1 MLAALLLAALAA
13 AEPEDPC
20 PGRATSV
27 VVDVKA
33 RTLWL
38 CEGGASVESFRVAT
52 GWSGTP
58 KKMEGDGKTPL
69 GVYPLGAPQES
80 DDWLWLIPVGYP
92 TEEQRRLRY
101 SGGNIGIHGPSR
113 AFRWLRSV
121 NTWLDWTS
129 GGIAVG
135 TDGEIE
141 RIALWVRE
149 KRPAEVEIR

>member
-1 MLAALLLAALAA
+1 MVEPMLVALLLAALAA

-58 KKMEGDGKTPL
+58 KKMEGDGKTPI

-80 DDWLWLIPVGYP
+80 DDWFWLIPVDPREAAGRGRDPLTRGY
-92 TEEQRRLRY
+92 R
-101 SGGNIGIHGPSR
+101 SNSSR
-113 AFRWLRSV
+113 ATAGLTRSAISRV
-121 NTWLDWTS
+121 MAFARAIS
-129 GGIAVG
+129 
-135 TDGEIE
+135 
-141 RIALWVRE
+141 
-149 KRPAEVEIR
+149 P